1 MLIGGSTR
9 LPTLSSRLADL
20 FPSRTSITSEL
31 DPDEVIAK
39 GCVLQAG
46 LLTKPSSANIS
57 PKEWQDVAASTSTL
71 SKPIGL
77 LLGTD
82 KESGR
87 FAPLLYENSPLPAR
101 RTIEI
106 QVPEGEKE
114 ATVALSLWEGKHE
127 IKVEE
132 PAPKTNGKKSSESDE
147 ESEDEEPTRT
157 PVVKADRQLVDLSL
171 KVDATLKGEGARAA
185 TRAVKVTIVVGKDGK
200 GKVTALQNKKGA
212 ESYSA
217 EF

>member
-1 MLIGGSTR
+1 M
-9 LPTLSSRLADL
+9 
-20 FPSRTSITSEL
+20 
-31 DPDEVIAK
+31 
-39 GCVLQAG
+39 LQAG

-57 PKEWQDVAASTSTL
+57 TKEWQDVATSAKTL

-77 LLGTD
+77 LLGSD
-82 KESGR
+82 KETGR

-101 RTIEI
+101 RTIDV
-106 QVPEGEKE
+106 QVPEGDKE
-114 ATVALSLWEGKHE
+114 STVVLSLWEGKHE

-132 PAPKTNGKKSSESDE
+132 PAKKTNGKKAADSED
-147 ESEDEEPTRT
+147 ESEDEQPTRT

-185 TRAVKVTIVVGKDGK
+185 TRSIKITLVVGKDGK

-212 ESYSA
+212 EAFTA